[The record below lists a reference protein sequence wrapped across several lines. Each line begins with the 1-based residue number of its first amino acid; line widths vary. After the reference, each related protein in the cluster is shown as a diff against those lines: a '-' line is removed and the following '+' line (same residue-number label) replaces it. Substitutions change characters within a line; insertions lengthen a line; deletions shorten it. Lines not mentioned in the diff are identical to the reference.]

1 MFLRSALAQSA
12 RCPCCARLR
21 PHSGTHGRP
30 SGLFPCGFVRTR
42 SAGSRL
48 RFKIRVTDKMSRGS
62 TSAAE
67 AVFSFGQRVRLPCFI
82 FLNHQC
88 SLRFSFSRWGLQ
100 LSHLCFKKTS
110 PSFPRPRRSRF
121 FEGEVMWSKLYR
133 SHKTLSSLQLQKN
146 DASPRADFRSENKT
160 FLGRAK
166 HKTNALRTLRLWLAP
181 CLSGA
186 SSAQLRST
194 MSGYFT

>member
-1 MFLRSALAQSA
+1 MPCAGAALHLTAATCILHKSFTSSPGQKIKGVPRSALVQSA

-67 AVFSFGQRVRLPCFI
+67 VVLSFDQRVRLPCFI
-82 FLNHQC
+82 FLNHKC
-88 SLRFSFSRWGLQ
+88 SSRFGFRRWSVQ

-110 PSFPRPRRSRF
+110 PSFPRGRSRF
-121 FEGEVMWSKLYR
+121 FEGEVMGANR
-133 SHKTLSSLQLQKN
+133 
-146 DASPRADFRSENKT
+146 
-160 FLGRAK
+160 FL
-166 HKTNALRTLRLWLAP
+166 LL
-181 CLSGA
+181 
-186 SSAQLRST
+186 
-194 MSGYFT
+194 